1 MDIKAKV
8 LECQERLYK
17 ENEIALE
24 PSLDHEFDRDHGIDS
39 LGVVNFVVD
48 LEDELGIDLD
58 NVLGQIRN
66 CKTFNEVADVVST
79 L

>member
-8 LECQERLYK
+8 LECQKRLYK

-24 PSLDHEFDRDHGIDS
+24 PFLDHEFDRNHGIDS

-48 LEDELGIDLD
+48 LEDELGIELD

>member
-1 MDIKAKV
+1 MDIKAKI
-8 LECQERLYK
+8 LECQGHLYSDNDI
-17 ENEIALE
+17 ELE
-24 PSLDHEFDRDHGIDS
+24 PSLDHGFDRDHGIDS

-66 CKTFNEVADVVST
+66 CKTFKEIADIVSAM
-79 L
+79 